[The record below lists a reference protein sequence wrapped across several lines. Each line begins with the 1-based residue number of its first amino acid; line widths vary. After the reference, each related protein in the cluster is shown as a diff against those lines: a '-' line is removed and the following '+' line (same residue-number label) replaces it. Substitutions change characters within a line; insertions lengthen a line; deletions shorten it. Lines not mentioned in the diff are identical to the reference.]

1 MGAHFE
7 ALTEGVLMAP
17 LDSRYTQVV
26 FKLITVQVCAS
37 IFFNKG
43 IVADGAQIF
52 ELLIARAQIAETLVD
67 LSCIAS
73 SNI

>member
-1 MGAHFE
+1 MGAHFQS
-7 ALTEGVLMAP
+7 LKEGVLMAP